1 MTPDA
6 DTPDA
11 DSPRTGTAEPAA
23 QAAGPPV
30 RRRRRWLT
38 VLGSVALGVIAVIV
52 TAMAI
57 IHVPY
62 VIISPGEATA
72 LDDDIVTISG
82 APTYGHRGDLLYL
95 TVRVTNDDPNVWR
108 YVLAKL
114 DDEVSVEEREDIIGC
129 AGYEESARLSQD
141 QMVQS
146 QDIAKQV
153 ALQRLGYQVTE
164 SGGQVVIVDVECGGP
179 SEGSLQL
186 ADVITAVDGTP
197 VTKADDVR
205 PLVQAHRPGET
216 VHFTVRRD
224 DDTRE
229 IAVRLGRRD
238 GVGFVGIATQTFTDA
253 SFPVDITIDTDRVSG
268 PSAGL
273 AFTLAIIDD
282 MTPGNLTGGRRVAIT
297 GSIQPDGS
305 VGIVG
310 GVEQKAVTA
319 RRAGARLMLV
329 PVGEAKAAREHAE
342 GMKVVAVRTVDAALA
357 ALAANGGDPVPTAG
371 TPTGQ

>member
-1 MTPDA
+1 MTPDT
-6 DTPDA
+6 D
-11 DSPRTGTAEPAA
+11 PREPAA
-23 QAAGPPV
+23 DAPAAPS
-30 RRRRRWLT
+30 RRRRRWPA
-38 VLGSVALGVIAVIV
+38 VLGTVALGVVAVIV

-72 LDDDIVTISG
+72 LDDDVVTISG
-82 APTYGHRGDLLYL
+82 VPTYAHRGDLLYL
-95 TVRVTNDDPNVWR
+95 TVRVTNDDPNIWR

-114 DDEVSVEEREDIIGC
+114 DDDVSVTEREDIIGC
-129 AGYEESARLSQD
+129 ASYEESARLNQD
-141 QMVQS
+141 LMGQS

-153 ALQRLGYQVTE
+153 ALQRMGYQVTE
-164 SGGQVVIVDVECGGP
+164 SGGRVVIVNVECGGP
-179 SEGSLQL
+179 SEGSLRL

-197 VTKADDVR
+197 VAKADDVR
-205 PLVQAHRPGET
+205 PLVQAHQAGET
-216 VHFTVRRD
+216 VRFTVERD
-224 DDTRE
+224 DETRE
-229 IAVRLGRRD
+229 VAVRLGRRD

-253 SFPVDITIDTDRVSG
+253 SFPVDIKIDTARVSG

-282 MTPGNLTGGRRVAIT
+282 LTPGDLTGGRRVAIT

-319 RRAGARLMLV
+319 RRNRVRLMLV
-329 PVGEAKAAREHAE
+329 PVGEAKAAREHAD
-342 GMKVVAVRTVDAALA
+342 GLKVVPVRTVEDALA
-357 ALAANGGDPVPTAG
+357 ALAANGGDPVPAAAG

>member
-1 MTPDA
+1 MTPDT
-6 DTPDA
+6 DPPDPGAEGSA
-11 DSPRTGTAEPAA
+11 DSS
-23 QAAGPPV
+23 
-30 RRRRRWLT
+30 RRRRRWPA
-38 VLGSVALGVIAVIV
+38 VLGTVTLGGIAVVV

-57 IHVPY
+57 VHVPY

-82 APTYGHRGDLLYL
+82 APTYVHRGDLVYL
-95 TVRVTNDDPNVWR
+95 TVRVTNDDPNIWR

-114 DDEVSVEEREDIIGC
+114 DDDVSVEKREDIIGC
-129 AGYEESARLSQD
+129 AGYEESARLNQD
-141 QMVQS
+141 LMVQS

-164 SGGQVVIVDVECGGP
+164 SGGRVVIVDVECGGP
-179 SEGSLQL
+179 SEGRLQL

-197 VTKADDVR
+197 VVKADDVR
-205 PLVQAHRPGET
+205 PLVQAHQPGET
-216 VHFTVRRD
+216 VHFTVRRE

-229 IAVRLGRRD
+229 VTVRLGRRD

-253 SFPVDITIDTDRVSG
+253 SFPVDITIDTARVSG

-273 AFTLAIIDD
+273 AFALAIIDD
-282 MTPGNLTGGRRVAIT
+282 LTPGDLTGGGRVAIT

-319 RRAGARLMLV
+319 RRGGARLMLV

-342 GMKVVAVRTVDAALA
+342 AMLVVAVRTVDDALA

>member
-1 MTPDA
+1 MTPETD
-6 DTPDA
+6 P
-11 DSPRTGTAEPAA
+11 PEPAA
-23 QAAGPPV
+23 VAHAAPS
-30 RRRRRWLT
+30 RRRRRWLAI
-38 VLGSVALGVIAVIV
+38 LGTVALGVIAVIV
-52 TAMAI
+52 TAMAL

-82 APTYGHRGDLLYL
+82 APTYAHRGDLVYL
-95 TVRVTNDDPNVWR
+95 TVRVTNDDPNIWR
-108 YVLAKL
+108 YVLATL
-114 DDEVSVEEREDIIGC
+114 DDDVSVEEREDIIGC
-129 AGYEESARLSQD
+129 ASYEESARLNQD
-141 QMVQS
+141 LMARS

-164 SGGQVVIVDVECGGP
+164 SGGPVVIVNVECDGP
-179 SEGSLQL
+179 SEGSLRL

-197 VTKADDVR
+197 VARADDVR
-205 PLVQAHRPGET
+205 PLVQAHQPGET
-216 VHFTVRRD
+216 VRFTVQRE

-229 IAVRLGRRD
+229 VTVRLGRRD
-238 GVGFVGIATQTFTDA
+238 GVGFVGIATQTFTDV
-253 SFPVDITIDTDRVSG
+253 SFPVDITIDTARVSG

-282 MTPGNLTGGRRVAIT
+282 LTPGDLTGGRRVAIT

-319 RRAGARLMLV
+319 RRAGARLILV

-342 GMKVVAVRTVDAALA
+342 GMKVVAVRTVDDALA